1 MAFLICQ
8 TEDPSKDI
16 LSEGHI
22 EDIWSKISDNLH
34 SLFFLEVLSI
44 FLTLLHIHNS
54 VTLLINLELEKKTI
68 QESFSQ
74 LQITYLFIYY
84 YFLLTLRQTFA
95 GLPSTSDQPTQSS
108 SFDFIPS
115 IAPSSQ
121 HILLKVG
128 THYMSTTLIF
138 FFCSPKRK
146 KFLLT

>member
-84 YFLLTLRQTFA
+84 YFLLTLR
-95 GLPSTSDQPTQSS
+95 
-108 SFDFIPS
+108 
-115 IAPSSQ
+115 
-121 HILLKVG
+121 
-128 THYMSTTLIF
+128 
-138 FFCSPKRK
+138 
-146 KFLLT
+146 